1 MLLAQQLIEKCK
13 EFMRDTDP
21 IKVYGRVNKGVGLVI
36 EGLGPRANIGD
47 VCLIQTGDRRQK
59 TGDRRGQETEEKIEP
74 LNFSTSKS
82 GFVEAEVIGFKDDKI
97 LLMPIGDVM
106 GIGPGARI
114 IAKGRQRYVRVG
126 SRLLGRVL
134 DGLGN
139 PMDSKGHIEGQLY
152 PVYNEP
158 INPLYR
164 RRILKPLDI
173 GIRAINTMLT
183 CGKGQRVGIMAG
195 SGVGKSV
202 LLGMMARHT
211 TADVNVI
218 AMIGE
223 RGREVREFIEKDLG
237 DEGLKRSVIVVATSD
252 TSPLIRIRGA
262 FVATAIAEYFRSQGK
277 DVLFMMDSLTR
288 FAMAQREIGL
298 AAGEPPTT
306 KGYPPSVFN
315 LLPKLLER
323 AGTWE
328 RKGTITGLYTVLVEG
343 DDMNEPIADATRAV
357 LDGHIVLS
365 RELANHNQYP
375 AIDILQSI
383 SRLMKD
389 IIDEKHKICVEKVLD
404 IMAIYKRYED
414 VITIG
419 AYKEGTNP
427 KIDYAIKMMD
437 KLRAFLKQDI
447 TDKVSFEEGLDELYK
462 LFE

>member
-1 MLLAQQLIEKCK
+1 MSSALQLIERCK
-13 EFMRDTDP
+13 SVVRETDP
-21 IKVYGRVNKGVGLVI
+21 VKVYGKVSRGIGILI
-36 EGLGPRANIGD
+36 EGLGPHANIGD
-47 VCLIQTGDRRQK
+47 ICQIESNVDGE
-59 TGDRRGQETEEKIEP
+59 GQVI
-74 LNFSTSKS
+74 
-82 GFVEAEVIGFKDDKI
+82 EAEVVGFKEDKI
-97 LLMPIGDVM
+97 LLMPLGELR
-106 GIGPGARI
+106 GIGPGSRI
-114 IAKGRQRYVRVG
+114 TAKGRQRYIKVG
-126 SRLLGRVL
+126 QCLLGRVL

-139 PMDSKGHIEGQLY
+139 PIDNKEALAGELF

-158 INPLYR
+158 INPLSR
-164 RRILKPLDI
+164 RRITAALDL
-173 GIRAINTMLT
+173 GIRSLNSFLT
-183 CGKGQRVGIMAG
+183 VGKGQRVGIMAG

-202 LLGMMARHT
+202 LLGMMARNT
-211 TADVNVI
+211 AADVNVI
-218 AMIGE
+218 ALIGE

-237 DEGLKRSVIVVATSD
+237 EEGLKRSVLVVATSD

-262 FVATAIAEYFRSQGK
+262 FVATAIAEYFRSIGK
-277 DVLFMMDSLTR
+277 NVLFMMDSLTR

-306 KGYPPSVFN
+306 KGYTPSVFN

-328 RKGTITGLYTVLVEG
+328 GAGTITGLYSVLVEG
-343 DDMNEPIADATRAV
+343 DDMNEPIADAARSI

-389 IIDEKHKICVEKVLD
+389 ISGEKQKNNVTKVLEV
-404 IMAIYKRYED
+404 MALYKRYED

-427 KIDYAIKMMD
+427 KLDYAIGMME
-437 KLRAFLKQDI
+437 KIRLFLRQEIDE
-447 TDKVSFEEGLDELYK
+447 KVTLERGLEELYQ
-462 LFE
+462 LLE